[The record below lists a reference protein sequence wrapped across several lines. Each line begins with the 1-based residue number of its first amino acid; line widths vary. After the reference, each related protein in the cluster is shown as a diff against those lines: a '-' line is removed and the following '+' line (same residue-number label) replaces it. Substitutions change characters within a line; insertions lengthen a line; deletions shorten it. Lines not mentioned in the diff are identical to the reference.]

1 MRGWRDLASL
11 KYDEATKALYV
22 RIRSGKVAE
31 TEPLNDS
38 LFIDLDDAGRL
49 VGIEVILPKELPAE
63 VVKKIIAAA

>member
-1 MRGWRDLASL
+1 MASL
-11 KYDEATKALYV
+11 KYDAPAKALYV
-22 RIRSGKVAE
+22 RIRTGKVAE

-38 LFIDLDDAGRL
+38 VFIDLDRAGRL